1 MRNQPV
7 FFKKVCTTA
16 AFLLLMGLALTGKV
30 AAYDFFYWDRG
41 ATGHDS
47 ALYGA
52 ELSEKPLILYFH
64 IPGNGWCEKLNNTYL
79 ATEKIEGFLLE
90 MYKVEIN
97 PDSGEDEMA
106 LSSKYGVTRYPAFLV
121 SIPAFKTDP
130 ERVHPF
136 AKEKDMSVDDFLLAI
151 KGRIAHIFS
160 KKAFASF
167 ESKAY
172 EVALKYYKLALDYD
186 PKSFYAYFAMGMV
199 HEKIGVEKE
208 SIESL
213 LDAETTFL
221 KALEID
227 PNHKDT
233 KAALENIRKNI
244 AILRER

>member
-1 MRNQPV
+1 M
-7 FFKKVCTTA
+7 
-16 AFLLLMGLALTGKV
+16 LMGLAFTGRA

-41 ATGHDS
+41 DTGHES

-52 ELSEKPLILYFH
+52 ELAEKPLILYFH
-64 IPGNGWCEKLNNTYL
+64 VQGNVWCEKLNNTYL
-79 ATEKIEGFLLE
+79 ATEKIEGFLME
-90 MYKVEIN
+90 MYKVEID
-97 PDSGEDEMA
+97 PDRGEDEMA
-106 LSSKYGVTRYPAFLV
+106 LSSRYGITRFPAFLV
-121 SIPAFKTDP
+121 LIPAFKSEP

-151 KGRIAHIFS
+151 KARIAHIFS

-172 EVALKYYKLALDYD
+172 EGALKYYQLALEYD

-213 LDAETTFL
+213 IDAEINFL

-227 PNHKDT
+227 PSHKDT
-233 KAALENIRKNI
+233 KAALENVQKNM
-244 AILRER
+244 ALLREK

>member
-1 MRNQPV
+1 MEQKIKDNTEAELGFGIRLLAGATALLVALAVPV
-7 FFKKVCTTA
+7 FYFTLGYSTQVSSLETEIEITA
-16 AFLLLMGLALTGKV
+16 KTAERLLKETNT
-30 AAYDFFYWDRG
+30 D
-41 ATGHDS
+41 DS
-47 ALYGA
+47 PAQSY
-52 ELSEKPLILYFH
+52 
-64 IPGNGWCEKLNNTYL
+64 LNNPGL
-79 ATEKIEGFLLE
+79 IMLLHE
-90 MYKVEIN
+90 R

-106 LSSKYGVTRYPAFLV
+106 LSSKSGVTRYPAFLV

-172 EVALKYYKLALDYD
+172 EAALKYYKLALDYD

>member
-7 FFKKVCTTA
+7 FFKKVCNIAT
-16 AFLLLMGLALTGKV
+16 FLVLMGLAITGKA
-30 AAYDFFYWDRG
+30 AAYDFFYWERG
-41 ATGHDS
+41 AIGHES

-52 ELSEKPLILYFH
+52 ELSERPLILYFH
-64 IPGNGWCEKLNNTYL
+64 IPGDVWSERLNNTYL

-90 MYKVEIN
+90 MYKVAIN
-97 PDSGEDEMA
+97 PDSGEEEMA

-121 SIPAFKTDP
+121 SIPAFKTEP

-151 KGRIAHIFS
+151 KGKIAHILS

-172 EVALKYYKLALDYD
+172 EVSLKYYKLALDYD
-186 PKSFYAYFAMGMV
+186 PKSFYVYFSMGMA
-199 HEKIGVEKE
+199 HEKIGVGKE

-233 KAALENIRKNI
+233 KAALENVRKNI